1 MPHTKQD
8 IRKISS
14 ARPELNR
21 NEYLQLLRTAK
32 TLGKERLYLLVKL
45 FAATGI
51 TVQELPK
58 VTVEAVKEG
67 RIVCSHNH
75 VKEIVRLPE
84 CLRKELL
91 SFARRNGCSTGP
103 IFRTRAGG
111 PMNRT
116 HITTAIRR
124 LCVEAE
130 IAEEKGNPRCLKR
143 LYQNT
148 RTGIEN
154 NVALL
159 IDQAMERQLEQEQLE
174 AGWEQEDEA

>member
-1 MPHTKQD
+1 MPHTNQ
-8 IRKISS
+8 SVQS
-14 ARPELNR
+14 NQPARPELSR

-32 TLGKERLYLLVKL
+32 AHGKERLYLLVKL

-58 VTVEAVKEG
+58 VTVEAAEEG
-67 RIVCSHNH
+67 RLVCSHNH

-91 SFARRNGCSTGP
+91 SFSRRRGCFSGP
-103 IFRTRAGG
+103 IFQTRAGG

-116 HITTAIRR
+116 HISTAIRR
-124 LCVEAE
+124 LCVEANVS
-130 IAEEKGNPRCLKR
+130 EEKGNPRCLKR

-159 IDQAMERQLEQEQLE
+159 IDQAMERQLEQEQLV
-174 AGWEQEDEA
+174 AGWE

>member
-1 MPHTKQD
+1 MSRTNQD
-8 IRKISS
+8 MQRNSS
-14 ARPELNR
+14 ARPELSR

-32 TLGKERLYLLVKL
+32 ARGKERLYLLVKL

-75 VKEIVRLPE
+75 VREIVRLPE

-91 SFARRNGCSTGP
+91 SFACRNGCSFGP
-103 IFRTRAGG
+103 IFQTRAGG

-116 HITTAIRR
+116 HISTAIRR

-159 IDQAMERQLEQEQLE
+159 IDQAMERQLEQEQLV
-174 AGWEQEDEA
+174 AGWEQG